1 MHADPD
7 MVNTVSKLC
16 GAGDIE
22 PCVKRPTYGWPGTNK
37 ALRCK
42 EHAQPGMRDVA
53 HSWCSEGQC
62 DKRGKYAF
70 PNTSSIRSA
79 RCEKH
84 VLPGMED
91 FTTKRCTVRGCMNLP
106 ESLQVGAKR
115 RCREHEHV
123 PDFGRGKRTREEGQ
137 EQEVMA
143 ILQPGGSFV
152 AAMGGF
158 EGVGD
163 QRGVKGGQ
171 LGGQVAHEQQLQPL
185 Q

>member
-1 MHADPD
+1 

-16 GAGDIE
+16 GAGERE

-42 EHAQPGMRDVA
+42 EHAEAGMRDVA
-53 HSWCSEGQC
+53 HSWCSDPGC

-70 PNTSSIRSA
+70 PNESSIRAA

-91 FTTKRCTVRGCMNLP
+91 FTTKRCTVRGCMSVP
-106 ESLQVGAKR
+106 ESLQVGTKR
-115 RCREHEHV
+115 RCREHEHL
-123 PDFGRGKRTREEGQ
+123 PDGRGKRTREERD
-137 EQEVMA
+137 EDMPLRPA
-143 ILQPGGSFV
+143 PGSFV

-158 EGVGD
+158 GGEPSRGGALEGH
-163 QRGVKGGQ
+163 
-171 LGGQVAHEQQLQPL
+171 LGGHEQQLHTL
-185 Q
+185 QRV